1 MRNKWW
7 QACKELLGRPGRNI
21 LIAICIFVLTLFCGI
36 ATFLDSAIES
46 FYKSFADM
54 AGCCVLV
61 ELDDFSTLD
70 DWKDILEYADNNKN
84 IVGYN
89 NAFTSD
95 IICEAVDFE
104 NVPYTEKQSDF
115 EENKIY
121 VSGNINTSYNEYFSS
136 GIFKISKGKYPMS
149 GDKGAMIS
157 DKAWTPSSGTP
168 PRRTPCSPLKIT
180 CQLAVMYLYS
190 MKIIQSVLR

>member
-1 MRNKWW
+1 MKWEMTMRNKWW

-61 ELDDFSTLD
+61 ELDDFSTLG

-84 IVGYN
+84 VVGYN

-95 IICEAVDFE
+95 IICEAANFE

-115 EENKIY
+115 EKNKI
-121 VSGNINTSYNEYFSS
+121 
-136 GIFKISKGKYPMS
+136 
-149 GDKGAMIS
+149 
-157 DKAWTPSSGTP
+157 
-168 PRRTPCSPLKIT
+168 
-180 CQLAVMYLYS
+180 
-190 MKIIQSVLR
+190 

>member
-1 MRNKWW
+1 MKWEMTMRNKWW

-84 IVGYN
+84 IVGS
-89 NAFTSD
+89 FH
-95 IICEAVDFE
+95 C
-104 NVPYTEKQSDF
+104 QG
-115 EENKIY
+115 KIY
-121 VSGNINTSYNEYFSS
+121 
-136 GIFKISKGKYPMS
+136 
-149 GDKGAMIS
+149 
-157 DKAWTPSSGTP
+157 
-168 PRRTPCSPLKIT
+168 R
-180 CQLAVMYLYS
+180 
-190 MKIIQSVLR
+190 

>member
-1 MRNKWW
+1 
-7 QACKELLGRPGRNI
+7 
-21 LIAICIFVLTLFCGI
+21 
-36 ATFLDSAIES
+36 
-46 FYKSFADM
+46 M

-95 IICEAVDFE
+95 IICEAANFE

-115 EENKIY
+115 EKNKDNNSSSPVKNPNVAHNLFLPLSITDRLDHHRNY
-121 VSGNINTSYNEYFSS
+121 YCS
-136 GIFKISKGKYPMS
+136 GILQIRQ
-149 GDKGAMIS
+149 D
-157 DKAWTPSSGTP
+157 
-168 PRRTPCSPLKIT
+168 
-180 CQLAVMYLYS
+180 QLGGEDCV
-190 MKIIQSVLR
+190 

>member
-84 IVGYN
+84 VVGYN
-89 NAFTSD
+89 NALQV
-95 IICEAVDFE
+95 ILYVKRQILKM
-104 NVPYTEKQSDF
+104 YHIQK
-115 EENKIY
+115 NKVILR
-121 VSGNINTSYNEYFSS
+121 
-136 GIFKISKGKYPMS
+136 KIKYMS
-149 GDKGAMIS
+149 VE
-157 DKAWTPSSGTP
+157 T
-168 PRRTPCSPLKIT
+168 
-180 CQLAVMYLYS
+180 
-190 MKIIQSVLR
+190 